1 MGEGTLVAA
10 LGVPSAGVEVA
21 GVVAGDSDCEEE
33 FAGDAAAAEGD
44 EELAGEAAAA
54 ARMQRWLK
62 SVRMLW
68 SAPVAAAMRASA
80 PMRAQVARPVEM
92 LARRC
97 WASGDSSQRAKASM
111 EVLWS
116 AARSARDS
124 RPEAMR
130 VKMAAAASGAGRKGE
145 NGAEGMAAVAE
156 DMVGISMAY
165 GYRVVKEIVWV
176 LIGYPAFV
184 RIYRVVRKPVLII
197 CCIIYDTK

>member
-1 MGEGTLVAA
+1 MVAT

-44 EELAGEAAAA
+44 EELAGEAAAER
-54 ARMQRWLK
+54 ARRALK
-62 SVRMLW
+62 SSRRLER
-68 SAPVAAAMRASA
+68 ALVAAGMRTRA

-97 WASGDSSQRAKASM
+97 WASGDSSQRARASM
-111 EVLWS
+111 EVLWA

-130 VKMAAAASGAGRKGE
+130 EKMAAAASGAGRKGE
-145 NGAEGMAAVAE
+145 KGAEGMAAGAE
-156 DMVGISMAY
+156 GMVGNSMAY
-165 GYRVVKEIVWV
+165 GYRVVKGIVWV

-184 RIYRVVRKPVLII
+184 RIYRVVSKPVLII
-197 CCIIYDTK
+197 CRIIYDTK